1 MIKYNCNKD
10 KEKEVIKM
18 TETYDYI
25 EALIEDIKQYLE
37 DNDINKN
44 NVDEDELND
53 KLFNEDTVTG
63 NGSGSYT
70 FNTEQAKQNL
80 IGNEDIVRN
89 MIEEG
94 FATPEGVMDWF
105 LDGNY
110 EAIDVAIRCYL
121 LDQAISEVLD

>member
-1 MIKYNCNKD
+1 
-10 KEKEVIKM
+10 M

-44 NVDEDELND
+44 DVDEDELND

-80 IGNEDIVRN
+80 IGNEDLVRS

-94 FATPEGVMDWF
+94 FATPEGVMYWF
-105 LDGNY
+105 MDEDY
-110 EAIDVAIRCYL
+110 EAIDVAVRCYL
-121 LDQAISEVLD
+121 LGQAISEVLD

>member
-10 KEKEVIKM
+10 MEELKM

-44 NVDEDELND
+44 DVDEDELND

-80 IGNEDIVRN
+80 IGNEDLVRS
-89 MIEEG
+89 MIEDG

-105 LDGNY
+105 MDEDY
-110 EAIDVAIRCYL
+110 ETIDVAVRCYL

>member
-10 KEKEVIKM
+10 KEKEELKM

-25 EALIEDIKQYLE
+25 EALIEDIKRYLE

-44 NVDEDELND
+44 NVDEDELHD
-53 KLFNEDTVTG
+53 KLFYEDTVTG
-63 NGSGSYT
+63 NGSRSYT

-105 LDGNY
+105 MDEDY
-110 EAIDVAIRCYL
+110 EAIDVAVRCYL

>member
-1 MIKYNCNKD
+1 
-10 KEKEVIKM
+10 M

-25 EALIEDIKQYLE
+25 EALVEDIKEYLE
-37 DNDINKN
+37 DNNINKN
-44 NVDEDELND
+44 DVDEDKLND
-53 KLFNEDTVTG
+53 KLFNEDAVTG
-63 NGSGSYT
+63 NASGSYT

-80 IGNEDIVRN
+80 IGNEDLVRD

-110 EAIDVAIRCYL
+110 EAIDVAVRCYL

>member
-1 MIKYNCNKD
+1 MVQYNCNKD
-10 KEKEVIKM
+10 MEELKM

-44 NVDEDELND
+44 DVDEDELND

-80 IGNEDIVRN
+80 IGNEDIVRD

-105 LDGNY
+105 MDEDY
-110 EAIDVAIRCYL
+110 EAIDVAVRCYL

>member
-1 MIKYNCNKD
+1 MVQYNCNKD
-10 KEKEVIKM
+10 MEELKM

-80 IGNEDIVRN
+80 IGNEDLVRD

-105 LDGNY
+105 MDEDY
-110 EAIDVAIRCYL
+110 EAIDVAVRCYL

>member
-10 KEKEVIKM
+10 MEELKM

-94 FATPEGVMDWF
+94 FATPEDVMDWF
-105 LDGNY
+105 MDEDY
-110 EAIDVAIRCYL
+110 EAIDVAVRCYL

>member
-1 MIKYNCNKD
+1 MVQYNCNKD
-10 KEKEVIKM
+10 MEELKM

-80 IGNEDIVRN
+80 IGNEDLVRD

-110 EAIDVAIRCYL
+110 EAIDVAVRCYL

>member
-1 MIKYNCNKD
+1 
-10 KEKEVIKM
+10 M

-44 NVDEDELND
+44 DVDEDELND

-105 LDGNY
+105 MDEDY

>member
-1 MIKYNCNKD
+1 
-10 KEKEVIKM
+10 M

-44 NVDEDELND
+44 NVDEDELHD
-53 KLFNEDTVTG
+53 KLFYEDTVTG
-63 NGSGSYT
+63 NGSRSYT

-105 LDGNY
+105 MDEDY
-110 EAIDVAIRCYL
+110 EAIDVAVRCYL
-121 LDQAISEVLD
+121 LDLAISEVLD

>member
-10 KEKEVIKM
+10 MEELKM

-121 LDQAISEVLD
+121 LDQAISEFLD